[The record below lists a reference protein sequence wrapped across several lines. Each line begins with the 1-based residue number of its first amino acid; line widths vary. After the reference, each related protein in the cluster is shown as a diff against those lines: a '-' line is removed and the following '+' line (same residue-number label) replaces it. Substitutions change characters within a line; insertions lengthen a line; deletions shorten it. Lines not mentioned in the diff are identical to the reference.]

1 MSDRWVEIAADTG
14 SFKAFIA
21 EPSGPPKGAVVVI
34 QEIFG
39 VNEGVRGKAQWLARE
54 GFLAIAPDLFWR
66 IEPGVELTDKTEA
79 EWKRAFAL
87 MNAFKSDT
95 GVADIQRTIDYV
107 RNEAK
112 IAKVGAVGYC
122 LGGLLAYLTACLTN
136 VTASVG
142 YYGVSIDTQLDKAAN
157 LTTPLMLHIAGKD
170 QFVPKAAQDTIIAGL
185 KSKANVTT
193 YVYPEQDHAFTRVG
207 GAHYDAAAAELA
219 DARTV
224 AFFRQHLA

>member
-1 MSDRWVEIAADTG
+1 MADRWVEIAAETG
-14 SFKAFIA
+14 AFKAWVA

-39 VNEGVRGKAQWLARE
+39 VNDGVRGKCAWLARE

-66 IEPGVELTDKTEA
+66 IEPGVELTDKTEG

-87 MNAFKSDT
+87 MNAFSADT
-95 GVADIQRTIDYV
+95 GVADIQRTIDYA
-107 RNEAK
+107 RDTAK

-122 LGGLLAYLTACLTN
+122 LGGLLAYLTACRTN
-136 VTASVG
+136 ADASVG
-142 YYGVSIDTQLDKAAN
+142 YYGVSIDSKLDEAAN
-157 LTTPLMLHIAGKD
+157 LTTPLMLHIAGRD
-170 QFVPKAAQDTIIAGL
+170 QFVTKAAQDAIVAGL
-185 KSKANVTT
+185 KPKPSVTT
-193 YVYPEQDHAFTRVG
+193 YVYGEQDHAFTRVG
-207 GAHYDAAAAELA
+207 GQHYDAAAAELA